1 MYRLDFSPQ
10 GRTALSSLDKTIAQ
24 RVLVKLKWLLQNMD
38 NLSPTPLKGNLS
50 GLYKLK
56 TGDWRVIY
64 EVNHEKKVVTV
75 HKVGHRSDVY
85 K

>member
-1 MYRLDFSPQ
+1 ME
-10 GRTALSSLDKTIAQ
+10 
-24 RVLVKLKWLLQNMD
+24 

-64 EVNHEKKVVTV
+64 EVNHEGQVVTV